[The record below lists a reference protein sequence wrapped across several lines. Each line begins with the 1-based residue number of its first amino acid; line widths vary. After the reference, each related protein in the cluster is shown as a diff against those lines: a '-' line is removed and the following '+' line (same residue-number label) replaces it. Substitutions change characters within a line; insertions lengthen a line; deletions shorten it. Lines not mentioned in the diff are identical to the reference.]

1 MRCCSYP
8 CLQVAGRKGFPH
20 VIYAR
25 IWRWPDLHKNEL
37 KHVKYCQFAFD
48 LKCDSVCVNPY
59 HYERVVSP
67 GIDLSG
73 LTLQSGPSRLVKDEY
88 SAGSIVPPGG
98 MDLDGSDM
106 GTIQHHP
113 SGLPPQGYGGYGQSE
128 YDDVCTARMYFFRAY
143 RTAISAIR
151 AILYYYSICI
161 FLMEAPLT
169 PYPPYDILFTCSPVS
184 V

>member
-1 MRCCSYP
+1 MCYDSANVGWTTSSKLNFHFNTFFFIFLLHIQYSFI
-8 CLQVAGRKGFPH
+8 LVNYLLTSTHFGLFQVAGRKGFPH

-88 SAGSIVPPGG
+88 SAGSIVPTGN
-98 MDLDGSDM
+98 MDIDGTDL

-113 SGLPPQGYGGYGQSE
+113 SGLPQGYGYGQSK
-128 YDDVCTARMYFFRAY
+128 
-143 RTAISAIR
+143 
-151 AILYYYSICI
+151 
-161 FLMEAPLT
+161 
-169 PYPPYDILFTCSPVS
+169 
-184 V
+184 